1 MAVKAHASRISRS
14 WIIVVLAGIS
24 AGLQVWKLPSAIPQ
38 LRDDLSITLLQAGAL
53 LGVVQL
59 AGMLGGLAVSL
70 LAEVIGERRCL
81 SAGLI
86 LLGLGS
92 AAGALAWSAAP
103 LTVSRAV
110 EGAGLIMVAVTGP
123 GLIRRHAPER
133 RLNAAI
139 GLWGA
144 YQGISAFA
152 GLMASAV
159 ILQVLPWRVW
169 WWAMA
174 AVALAPLPLIL
185 AYVPPDER
193 GRVRRPATATARIT
207 RTVRS
212 RRPWAVGLAFACY
225 TLPWMAVVGFLPTV
239 YQDGGITGVVPGVLT
254 AVVGGVNAIGSVVT
268 AKMLQRGVAARAL
281 LIPAFVVMAVTSVL
295 AFAPDWKAVP
305 VETALRF
312 LCVAVFSVIGG
323 AIPATLL
330 RTAVELTPAGGS
342 TAAGIG
348 LIQQLFNAGSLAGPA
363 IAAWL
368 AGVAGGWQS
377 TWWMTC
383 ASSAVGIALSIHLGG
398 RFAPPAPSRSSR
410 TPDYLRS

>member
-1 MAVKAHASRISRS
+1 M
-14 WIIVVLAGIS
+14 VLAGIS
-24 AGLQVWKLPSAIPQ
+24 AGLQVWKLPSAIPL
-38 LRDDLSITLLQAGAL
+38 LRDDLSITLLQAGML

-59 AGMLGGLAVSL
+59 AGMLGGLAMSL

-86 LLGLGS
+86 LLCLGS
-92 AAGALAWSAAP
+92 ATGALAWSAAS
-103 LTVSRAV
+103 LTVFRAV

-123 GLIRRHAPER
+123 GLIRRHTPGP

-159 ILQVLPWRVW
+159 ILQALPWRVW

-174 AVALAPLPLIL
+174 AVALAPLPLVL
-185 AYVPPDER
+185 AYVPRDER
-193 GRVRRPATATARIT
+193 SRALRPATATTRIA

-212 RRPWAVGLAFACY
+212 PGPWTVGLAFACY
-225 TLPWMAVVGFLPTV
+225 TLSWMAVVGFLPTI
-239 YQDGGITGVVPGVLT
+239 YQDSGMTGVIPGVLT
-254 AVVGGVNAIGSVVT
+254 AAVGGVNAIGSVVT
-268 AKMLQRGVAARAL
+268 AKVLQRGVPARAL
-281 LIPAFVVMAVTSVL
+281 LIPAFVVMAATSVL
-295 AFAPDWKAVP
+295 AFAANWTAVP
-305 VETALRF
+305 AGTTLRF
-312 LCVAVFSVIGG
+312 LCVAVFSVVGG

-330 RTAVELTPAGGS
+330 RTAVELTPEGGS
-342 TAAGIG
+342 TPAAIG
-348 LIQQLFNAGSLAGPA
+348 LIQQLFNAGSLAGPG

-368 AGVAGGWQS
+368 ASQAGGWQS

-383 ASSAVGIALSIHLGG
+383 ASSAIGIALSLHLGG
-398 RFAPPAPSRSSR
+398 RFAPP
-410 TPDYLRS
+410 TPAGPRRAHMTSTAWHR